1 MTQPQSQ
8 PVQNPLTLVMKAK
21 SPEDF
26 AALRQRVER
35 LMSLP
40 PDQNPVTVALNKIG
54 TVHFARFAFLD
65 HDQLAVIT
73 TYDGD
78 FEVYINEFTD
88 EIGEVFDA
96 ILSHVENAPPLPVQ
110 TYRREFLDYIRAHDL
125 RCVGTFYSA
134 YPERTVLDILEST
147 SA

>member
-1 MTQPQSQ
+1 MTPSQLQ
-8 PVQNPLTLVMKAK
+8 PVQTPLTLVMKAK

-26 AALRQRVER
+26 AALRQRVEH

-65 HDQLAVIT
+65 NDQLAVIT

-78 FEVYINEFTD
+78 FDVYINEFTD

-96 ILSHVENAPPLPVQ
+96 ILSHVEDAPPLPVQ
-110 TYRREFLDYIRAHDL
+110 TYRKEFIDYIRAHDL

-134 YPERTVLDILEST
+134 YPDRTVLDILESA